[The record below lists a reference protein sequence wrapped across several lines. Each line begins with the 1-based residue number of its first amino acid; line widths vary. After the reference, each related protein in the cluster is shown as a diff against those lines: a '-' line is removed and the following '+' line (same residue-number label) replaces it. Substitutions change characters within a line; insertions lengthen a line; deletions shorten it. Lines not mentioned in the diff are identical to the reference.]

1 MVRTYAR
8 CVCECHR
15 LSVVP
20 PAPPATD
27 DPVGALTACS
37 RCRAWHV
44 QPPTVTERRVGDDG
58 AVWPLDYGEG
68 DEA

>member
-1 MVRTYAR
+1 MTD
-8 CVCECHR
+8 VCPCTKCHHGCSR
-15 LSVVP
+15 VP
-20 PAPPATD
+20 EGPPLCD
-27 DPVGALTACS
+27 DPVAALTSCS